1 MHLAVPACELRLLWG
16 GGAKNR
22 SSTYRRSSRKSDIR
36 VTSHKNSS
44 CMPAAALMSRLLV
57 PVMCHGGLRDPS
69 RQVTVAFPD
78 YTASELFEILQR
90 MLPPRGLVLR

>member
-1 MHLAVPACELRLLWG
+1 
-16 GGAKNR
+16 
-22 SSTYRRSSRKSDIR
+22 
-36 VTSHKNSS
+36 
-44 CMPAAALMSRLLV
+44 MPAAALMSRLLV